1 MFQQSHLNDL
11 PELND
16 LYDTLE
22 VEDDFTNTPYHEDFL
37 ETIDI
42 FIDDYVNSHILEYK
56 NKDFEDTVKESVY
69 SQIIEIYNDQ
79 INYLD
84 LTLDETID
92 ECVYL
97 YFTKNNCPRS
107 YEESIVLTPP
117 IPNVITRQLTK
128 IKNKYQPDQRTD
140 DWYHFRWD
148 GLTASNLWKIFDS
161 QASLNSLI
169 YSKCVPIDVS
179 KYQSVN
185 IDSAFHNGHKYEP
198 LSLMI
203 YEELYDTEVSE
214 YGCITHDNY
223 KFLKASPDGIN
234 TKRGNARYGRLVEV
248 KNPVSRKLTGI
259 PKKDYWIQMQHQMEV
274 CDLNECDFLETI
286 FKSYENEE
294 AFMNDGTFTKTAD
307 GKRKGI
313 MIRFYDN
320 KEPIYEYA
328 PLNLSKNDF
337 DVWYNET
344 MEKNKELTWIENI
357 YWYLEDISI
366 VLVTRNRKWYNA
378 ALPKM
383 IETWETII
391 KERKEGYDHRKPNK
405 RVKKPK
411 TIKVNKQNT
420 NDSYDGDNDKLPSI
434 NYQHVVL
441 TDDTDIS
448 SDNFNFSYLNQK
460 KDKKVIIKIN
470 TENL

>member
-1 MFQQSHLNDL
+1 MFQQPHLNDL

-56 NKDFEDTVKESVY
+56 NKDFEDTVKEAVY

-128 IKNKYQPDQRTD
+128 IKNKYQPDQRTN

-203 YEELYDTEVSE
+203 YEKLYDTEVSE

-383 IETWETII
+383 IETWETIV

-411 TIKVNKQNT
+411 TIKVNKQVT
-420 NDSYDGDNDKLPSI
+420 DDSDSDNNKPPSI

>member
-1 MFQQSHLNDL
+1 MFQHNHFNDL
-11 PELND
+11 PKLHD
-16 LYDTLE
+16 LYDELN
-22 VEDDFTNTPYHEDFL
+22 VEDDFTNTSYHEDFL

-42 FIDDYVNSHILEYK
+42 FIDEYVNSHIMEYK
-56 NKDFEDTVKESVY
+56 EKDFEDIVKEAVY
-69 SQIIEIYNDQ
+69 SQILEVYSEQ

-84 LTLDETID
+84 LSLDDTVD

-107 YEESIVLTPP
+107 YEDSIVISNP
-117 IPNVITRQLTK
+117 INNIITKQLTK

-148 GLTASNLWKIFDS
+148 GLTASNLWKIFDT

-169 YSKCVPIDVS
+169 YSKCVPIDIK

-203 YEELYDTEVSE
+203 YEEIYDTKVSE

-223 KFLKASPDGIN
+223 EFLKASPDGIN
-234 TKRGNARYGRLVEV
+234 TKRGNPRYGRLVEV

-286 FKSYENEE
+286 FKSYDNEE
-294 AFMNDGTFTKTAD
+294 AFMKDGSFTTTAD

-313 MIRFYDN
+313 IIRYFDN

-328 PLNLSKNDF
+328 PLNISKQDF

-344 MEKNKELTWIENI
+344 MEKNKNLTWIENI

-366 VLVTRNRKWYNA
+366 VLVTRNRKWYNK
-378 ALPKM
+378 ALPKL
-383 IETWETII
+383 IETWDTIV
-391 KERKEGYDHRKPNK
+391 KERKEGYEHRKPNK
-405 RVKKPK
+405 REKKTKQPK
-411 TIKVNKQNT
+411 KIKTQEPVIYN
-420 NDSYDGDNDKLPSI
+420 NDG
-434 NYQHVVL
+434 
-441 TDDTDIS
+441 TDIT
-448 SDNFNFSYLNQK
+448 SDNFNFSYLNQSNK
-460 KDKKVIIKIN
+460 KDKIIIKIN
-470 TENL
+470 TDNI

>member
-1 MFQQSHLNDL
+1 MIRETYFNDL
-11 PELND
+11 PKLYD
-16 LYDTLE
+16 LYDILKT
-22 VEDDFTNTPYHEDFL
+22 EDDFTNTSYHEDFL

-42 FIDDYVNSHILEYK
+42 FIDEYVNSHIMEYK
-56 NKDFEDTVKESVY
+56 EKDFEDIVKEAVY
-69 SQIIEIYNDQ
+69 SQILEVYNEQ

-84 LTLDETID
+84 LSLDDTVD

-107 YEESIVLTPP
+107 YDDSIIISNPITNIITKKLT
-117 IPNVITRQLTK
+117 N
-128 IKNKYQPDQRTD
+128 IKNKYQPDQRTNE
-140 DWYHFRWD
+140 WYHFRWD

-161 QASLNSLI
+161 QSSLNSLI
-169 YSKCVPIDVS
+169 YSKCVPINIK

-203 YEELYDTEVSE
+203 YEELYDTKVSE

-234 TKRGNARYGRLVEV
+234 TKKGNPRYGRLVEV

-286 FKSYENEE
+286 FKSYDNEQE
-294 AFMNDGTFTKTAD
+294 FMKDGTFTKTAN
-307 GKRKGI
+307 GNRKGI
-313 MIRFYDN
+313 IIRYYDN

-344 MEKNKELTWIENI
+344 MEKNKNLTWIENI

-366 VLVTRNRKWYNA
+366 VLVTSNKIWYNK
-378 ALPKM
+378 ALSKL
-383 IETWETII
+383 IETWEII
-391 KERKEGYDHRKPNK
+391 VKERREGYDHRKPNK
-405 RVKKPK
+405 REKKVKKVK
-411 TIKVNKQNT
+411 KIKSQIPIVYN
-420 NDSYDGDNDKLPSI
+420 NDG
-434 NYQHVVL
+434 
-441 TDDTDIS
+441 TDIT
-448 SDNFNFSYLNQK
+448 SDNFNFSYLNQSHN
-460 KDKKVIIKIN
+460 KDKIIIKIN
-470 TENL
+470 TDNV

>member
-1 MFQQSHLNDL
+1 MTQQFHLNDL

-128 IKNKYQPDQRTD
+128 IKNKYQPDQRSY

-185 IDSAFHNGHKYEP
+185 IDSAFHNG
-198 LSLMI
+198 
-203 YEELYDTEVSE
+203 
-214 YGCITHDNY
+214 
-223 KFLKASPDGIN
+223 
-234 TKRGNARYGRLVEV
+234 
-248 KNPVSRKLTGI
+248 
-259 PKKDYWIQMQHQMEV
+259 
-274 CDLNECDFLETI
+274 
-286 FKSYENEE
+286 
-294 AFMNDGTFTKTAD
+294 
-307 GKRKGI
+307 
-313 MIRFYDN
+313 
-320 KEPIYEYA
+320 
-328 PLNLSKNDF
+328 
-337 DVWYNET
+337 
-344 MEKNKELTWIENI
+344 
-357 YWYLEDISI
+357 
-366 VLVTRNRKWYNA
+366 
-378 ALPKM
+378 
-383 IETWETII
+383 
-391 KERKEGYDHRKPNK
+391 
-405 RVKKPK
+405 
-411 TIKVNKQNT
+411 
-420 NDSYDGDNDKLPSI
+420 
-434 NYQHVVL
+434 
-441 TDDTDIS
+441 
-448 SDNFNFSYLNQK
+448 
-460 KDKKVIIKIN
+460 
-470 TENL
+470 

>member
-1 MFQQSHLNDL
+1 MIRETYFNDL
-11 PELND
+11 PKLDD
-16 LYDTLE
+16 LYDILKT
-22 VEDDFTNTPYHEDFL
+22 EDDFTNTSYHEDFL

-42 FIDDYVNSHILEYK
+42 FIDEYVNSHIMEYK
-56 NKDFEDTVKESVY
+56 EKDFEDIVKEAVY
-69 SQIIEIYNDQ
+69 SQILEVYNEQ

-84 LTLDETID
+84 LSLDDTVD

-107 YEESIVLTPP
+107 YDDSIIISNPINTIITKKLT
-117 IPNVITRQLTK
+117 N
-128 IKNKYQPDQRTD
+128 IKNKYQPDQRTNE
-140 DWYHFRWD
+140 WYHFRWD

-161 QASLNSLI
+161 QSSLNSLI
-169 YSKCVPIDVS
+169 YSKCVPINIK

-185 IDSAFHNGHKYEP
+185 IDSPFHNGHKYEP

-203 YEELYDTEVSE
+203 YEELYDTKVSE

-234 TKRGNARYGRLVEV
+234 TKKGNPRYGRLVEV

-286 FKSYENEE
+286 FKSYDNEQE
-294 AFMNDGTFTKTAD
+294 FMKDGTFTKTAN
-307 GKRKGI
+307 GSRKGI
-313 MIRFYDN
+313 IIRYYDN

-344 MEKNKELTWIENI
+344 MEKNKNLTWI
-357 YWYLEDISI
+357 S
-366 VLVTRNRKWYNA
+366 V
-378 ALPKM
+378 
-383 IETWETII
+383 
-391 KERKEGYDHRKPNK
+391 
-405 RVKKPK
+405 
-411 TIKVNKQNT
+411 
-420 NDSYDGDNDKLPSI
+420 
-434 NYQHVVL
+434 
-441 TDDTDIS
+441 
-448 SDNFNFSYLNQK
+448 
-460 KDKKVIIKIN
+460 
-470 TENL
+470 

>member
-1 MFQQSHLNDL
+1 MIRETYFNDL
-11 PELND
+11 PKLDD
-16 LYDTLE
+16 LYDILKT
-22 VEDDFTNTPYHEDFL
+22 EDDFTNTSYHEDFL

-42 FIDDYVNSHILEYK
+42 FIDEYVNSHIMEYK
-56 NKDFEDTVKESVY
+56 EKDFEDIVKEAVY
-69 SQIIEIYNDQ
+69 SQILEVYNEQ

-84 LTLDETID
+84 LSLDDTVD

-107 YEESIVLTPP
+107 YDDSIIISNPITNIITKKLT
-117 IPNVITRQLTK
+117 N
-128 IKNKYQPDQRTD
+128 IKNKYQPDQRTNE
-140 DWYHFRWD
+140 WYHFRWD

-161 QASLNSLI
+161 QSSLNSLI
-169 YSKCVPIDVS
+169 YSKCVPINIK

-203 YEELYDTEVSE
+203 YEELYDTKVSE

-234 TKRGNARYGRLVEV
+234 TKKGNPRYGRLVEV

-286 FKSYENEE
+286 FKSYDNEQE
-294 AFMNDGTFTKTAD
+294 FMKDGTFTKTAN
-307 GKRKGI
+307 GSRKGI
-313 MIRFYDN
+313 IIRYYDN

-328 PLNLSKNDF
+328 PLNLSKKDF

-344 MEKNKELTWIENI
+344 MEKNKNLTWIENI

-366 VLVTRNRKWYNA
+366 VLVTRNKIWYNK
-378 ALPKM
+378 ALSKL
-383 IETWETII
+383 IETWEII
-391 KERKEGYDHRKPNK
+391 VKERREGYDHRKPNK
-405 RVKKPK
+405 REKKVKKVK
-411 TIKVNKQNT
+411 KIKSQIPIVYN
-420 NDSYDGDNDKLPSI
+420 NDG
-434 NYQHVVL
+434 
-441 TDDTDIS
+441 TDIT
-448 SDNFNFSYLNQK
+448 SDNFNFSYLNQSHN
-460 KDKKVIIKIN
+460 KDKIIIKIN
-470 TENL
+470 TDNV

>member
-1 MFQQSHLNDL
+1 MFQHNHFNDL
-11 PELND
+11 PKLHD
-16 LYDTLE
+16 LYDELN
-22 VEDDFTNTPYHEDFL
+22 VEDDFTNTSYHEDFL

-42 FIDDYVNSHILEYK
+42 FIDEYVNSHIMEYK
-56 NKDFEDTVKESVY
+56 EKDFEDIVKEAVY
-69 SQIIEIYNDQ
+69 SQILEVYSEQ

-84 LTLDETID
+84 LSLDDTVD

-107 YEESIVLTPP
+107 YEDSIVISNPVNS
-117 IPNVITRQLTK
+117 IITKQLTK
-128 IKNKYQPDQRTD
+128 IKNKYQPEQRTD

-148 GLTASNLWKIFDS
+148 GLTASNLWKIFDTQS
-161 QASLNSLI
+161 SLNSLI
-169 YSKCVPIDVS
+169 YSKCVPIDIK

-203 YEELYDTEVSE
+203 YEEIYDTKVSE

-223 KFLKASPDGIN
+223 EFLKASPDGIN
-234 TKRGNARYGRLVEV
+234 TKRGNPRYGRLVEV

-286 FKSYENEE
+286 FKSYDNED
-294 AFMNDGTFTKTAD
+294 AFMKDGSFTTTAD

-313 MIRFYDN
+313 MIRYFDN

-328 PLNLSKNDF
+328 PLNISKQDF

-344 MEKNKELTWIENI
+344 MEKNKNLTWIENI

-366 VLVTRNRKWYNA
+366 VLVTRNRKWYNK

-383 IETWETII
+383 IETWNTIV
-391 KERKEGYDHRKPNK
+391 KERKEGYEHRKPNK
-405 RVKKPK
+405 REKKPK
-411 TIKVNKQNT
+411 QAKKIKTQEPVIYN
-420 NDSYDGDNDKLPSI
+420 NDG
-434 NYQHVVL
+434 
-441 TDDTDIS
+441 TDIT
-448 SDNFNFSYLNQK
+448 SDNFNFSYLNQSTK
-460 KDKKVIIKIN
+460 KDKIIIKIN
-470 TENL
+470 TDNI

>member
-1 MFQQSHLNDL
+1 MFQHMNFNDL
-11 PELND
+11 PKLND
-16 LYDTLE
+16 LYDELKA
-22 VEDDFTNTPYHEDFL
+22 EDDFTNTSYHEDFL

-42 FIDDYVNSHILEYK
+42 FIDEYVNSHILEYK
-56 NKDFEDTVKESVY
+56 EKDFEDIVKEAVY
-69 SQIIEIYNDQ
+69 SQILEVYSEQ

-84 LTLDETID
+84 LSLDDTVD

-107 YEESIVLTPP
+107 YEDSIVISNP
-117 IPNVITRQLTK
+117 INNIITKQLTK

-148 GLTASNLWKIFDS
+148 GLTASNLWKIFDT

-169 YSKCVPIDVS
+169 YSKCVPIDIK

-203 YEELYDTEVSE
+203 YEEIYDTKVSE

-223 KFLKASPDGIN
+223 EFLKASPDGIN
-234 TKRGNARYGRLVEV
+234 TKRGNPRYGRLVEV

-286 FKSYENEE
+286 FKSYDNED
-294 AFMNDGTFTKTAD
+294 AFMKDGSFTTTAD

-313 MIRFYDN
+313 IIRYFDN

-328 PLNLSKNDF
+328 PLNISKQDF

-344 MEKNKELTWIENI
+344 MEKNKNLTWIENI

-366 VLVTRNRKWYNA
+366 VLVTRNRKWYNK
-378 ALPKM
+378 ALPKL
-383 IETWETII
+383 IETWDTIV
-391 KERKEGYDHRKPNK
+391 KERKEGYEHRKPNK
-405 RVKKPK
+405 REKKTKQSKKIK
-411 TIKVNKQNT
+411 TQEPVIYN
-420 NDSYDGDNDKLPSI
+420 NDG
-434 NYQHVVL
+434 
-441 TDDTDIS
+441 TDIT
-448 SDNFNFSYLNQK
+448 SDNFNFSYLNQSNK
-460 KDKKVIIKIN
+460 KDKIIIKIN
-470 TENL
+470 TDNI

>member
-1 MFQQSHLNDL
+1 MFQHMNFNDL
-11 PELND
+11 PKLHD
-16 LYDTLE
+16 LYDELK
-22 VEDDFTNTPYHEDFL
+22 VEDDFTNTSYHEDFL

-42 FIDDYVNSHILEYK
+42 FIDEYVNSHIMEYK
-56 NKDFEDTVKESVY
+56 EKDFEDIVKEAVY
-69 SQIIEIYNDQ
+69 SQILEVYSEQ

-84 LTLDETID
+84 LSLDDTVD

-107 YEESIVLTPP
+107 YEDSIVISNP
-117 IPNVITRQLTK
+117 INNIITKQLTK

-148 GLTASNLWKIFDS
+148 GLTASNLWKIFDT

-169 YSKCVPIDVS
+169 YSKCVPIDIK

-203 YEELYDTEVSE
+203 YEEIYDTKVSE

-223 KFLKASPDGIN
+223 EFLKASPDGIN
-234 TKRGNARYGRLVEV
+234 TKRGNPRYGRLVEV

-286 FKSYENEE
+286 FKSYDNED
-294 AFMNDGTFTKTAD
+294 AFMKDGSFTTTVD

-313 MIRFYDN
+313 IIRYFDN

-328 PLNLSKNDF
+328 PLNISKQDF

-344 MEKNKELTWIENI
+344 MEKNKNLTWIENI

-366 VLVTRNRKWYNA
+366 VLVTRNRKWYNK
-378 ALPKM
+378 ALPKL
-383 IETWETII
+383 IETWDTII
-391 KERKEGYDHRKPNK
+391 KERKEGYEHRKPNK
-405 RVKKPK
+405 REKKSKQQKKIK
-411 TIKVNKQNT
+411 TQEPVIYN
-420 NDSYDGDNDKLPSI
+420 NDG
-434 NYQHVVL
+434 
-441 TDDTDIS
+441 TDIT
-448 SDNFNFSYLNQK
+448 SDNFNFSYLNQSNK
-460 KDKKVIIKIN
+460 KDKIIIKIN
-470 TENL
+470 TDNI

>member
-1 MFQQSHLNDL
+1 MFQHNHFNDL
-11 PELND
+11 PKLHD
-16 LYDTLE
+16 LYDELK
-22 VEDDFTNTPYHEDFL
+22 VEDDFTNTSYHEDFL

-42 FIDDYVNSHILEYK
+42 FIDEYVNSHIMEYK
-56 NKDFEDTVKESVY
+56 EKDFEDIVKEAVY
-69 SQIIEIYNDQ
+69 SQILEVYNEQ

-84 LTLDETID
+84 LSLDDTVD

-107 YEESIVLTPP
+107 YDDSIVVSKP
-117 IPNVITRQLTK
+117 INSIITKQLTT
-128 IKNKYQPDQRTD
+128 IKNKYQPDQRTN

-148 GLTASNLWKIFDS
+148 GLTASNLWKIFDT

-169 YSKCVPIDVS
+169 YSKCVPIDIK

-203 YEELYDTEVSE
+203 YEEIYDTKVSE

-223 KFLKASPDGIN
+223 EFLKASPDGIN
-234 TKRGNARYGRLVEV
+234 TKRGNPRYGRLVEV

-286 FKSYENEE
+286 FKSYDNEDL
-294 AFMNDGTFTKTAD
+294 FMKDGSFTTTAD

-313 MIRFYDN
+313 MIRYFDN

-328 PLNLSKNDF
+328 PLNISKQDF

-344 MEKNKELTWIENI
+344 MEKNKNLTWIENI

-366 VLVTRNRKWYNA
+366 ILVTRNRKWYNK

-383 IETWETII
+383 IETWNTIV
-391 KERKEGYDHRKPNK
+391 KERKEGYEHRKPNK
-405 RVKKPK
+405 REKKAKPPK
-411 TIKVNKQNT
+411 KIKTQEPVIYN
-420 NDSYDGDNDKLPSI
+420 NDG
-434 NYQHVVL
+434 
-441 TDDTDIS
+441 TDIT
-448 SDNFNFSYLNQK
+448 SDNFNFSYLSQSKK
-460 KDKKVIIKIN
+460 KDKIIIKIN
-470 TENL
+470 TDNI

>member
-1 MFQQSHLNDL
+1 
-11 PELND
+11 
-16 LYDTLE
+16 
-22 VEDDFTNTPYHEDFL
+22 
-37 ETIDI
+37 
-42 FIDDYVNSHILEYK
+42 
-56 NKDFEDTVKESVY
+56 
-69 SQIIEIYNDQ
+69 
-79 INYLD
+79 
-84 LTLDETID
+84 
-92 ECVYL
+92 
-97 YFTKNNCPRS
+97 
-107 YEESIVLTPP
+107 
-117 IPNVITRQLTK
+117 
-128 IKNKYQPDQRTD
+128 
-140 DWYHFRWD
+140 
-148 GLTASNLWKIFDS
+148 
-161 QASLNSLI
+161 
-169 YSKCVPIDVS
+169 
-179 KYQSVN
+179 
-185 IDSAFHNGHKYEP
+185 
-198 LSLMI
+198 
-203 YEELYDTEVSE
+203 
-214 YGCITHDNY
+214 
-223 KFLKASPDGIN
+223 
-234 TKRGNARYGRLVEV
+234 LVEV

-383 IETWETII
+383 IETWETIV

-411 TIKVNKQNT
+411 IIKVNKQVT
-420 NDSYDGDNDKLPSI
+420 DDSDSDNNKPPSI

>member
-1 MFQQSHLNDL
+1 MFQHNHFNDL
-11 PELND
+11 PKLHD
-16 LYDTLE
+16 LYDELK
-22 VEDDFTNTPYHEDFL
+22 VEDDFTNTSYHEDFL

-42 FIDDYVNSHILEYK
+42 FIDEYVNSHIMEYK
-56 NKDFEDTVKESVY
+56 EKDFEDIVKEAVY
-69 SQIIEIYNDQ
+69 SQILEVYNEQ

-84 LTLDETID
+84 LSLDDTVD

-107 YEESIVLTPP
+107 YDDSIVVSKP
-117 IPNVITRQLTK
+117 INSIITKQLTT
-128 IKNKYQPDQRTD
+128 IKNKYQPDQRTN

-148 GLTASNLWKIFDS
+148 GLTASNLWKIFDT

-169 YSKCVPIDVS
+169 YSKCVPIDIK

-203 YEELYDTEVSE
+203 YEEIYDTKVSE

-223 KFLKASPDGIN
+223 EFLKASPDGIN
-234 TKRGNARYGRLVEV
+234 TKRGNPRYGRLVEV

-286 FKSYENEE
+286 FKSYDNEDL
-294 AFMNDGTFTKTAD
+294 FMKDGSFTTTAD

-313 MIRFYDN
+313 MIRYFDN

-328 PLNLSKNDF
+328 PLNISKQDF

-344 MEKNKELTWIENI
+344 MEKNKNLTWIENI

-366 VLVTRNRKWYNA
+366 ILVTRNRKWYNK

-383 IETWETII
+383 IETWNTIV
-391 KERKEGYDHRKPNK
+391 KERKEGYEHRKPNK
-405 RVKKPK
+405 REKNAKPPKKIK
-411 TIKVNKQNT
+411 TQEPVIYN
-420 NDSYDGDNDKLPSI
+420 NDG
-434 NYQHVVL
+434 
-441 TDDTDIS
+441 TDIT
-448 SDNFNFSYLNQK
+448 SDNFNFSYLSQSKK
-460 KDKKVIIKIN
+460 KDKIIIKIN
-470 TENL
+470 TDNI

>member
-1 MFQQSHLNDL
+1 MKQTHANDL

-16 LYDTLE
+16 IYDNLII
-22 VEDDFTNTPYHEDFL
+22 EDDFTNTSYHEDFL

-42 FIDDYVNSHILEYK
+42 FIDEYVNLNIMNYK
-56 NKDFEDTVKESVY
+56 EKDFEDMVKEAVY
-69 SQIIEIYNDQ
+69 SQILDVYSDQ
-79 INYLD
+79 INYLE
-84 LTLDETID
+84 LSLDDTVD

-107 YEESIVLTPP
+107 YEESIVISNPVPTL
-117 IPNVITRQLTK
+117 ITKQLNK
-128 IKNKYQPDQRTD
+128 IKNKYQPEQRSD
-140 DWYHFRWD
+140 DWYRFRWD
-148 GLTASNLWKIFDS
+148 GLTASNLWKIFDTQS
-161 QASLNSLI
+161 SLNSLI
-169 YSKCVPIDVS
+169 YGKCVPIDVK

-203 YEELYDTEVSE
+203 YEEIYDTEVSE
-214 YGCITHDNY
+214 YGCITHDDY
-223 KFLKASPDGIN
+223 EFLKASPDGIN
-234 TKRGNARYGRLVEV
+234 TKRGNPRYGRLVEV

-274 CDLNECDFLETI
+274 CDLNECDFLETV

-294 AFMNDGTFTKTAD
+294 EFMKDGTFTKTAD
-307 GKRKGI
+307 GKRKGVL
-313 MIRFYDN
+313 IRYYDS

-328 PLNLSKNDF
+328 PLNLSKQEF

-344 MEKNKELTWIENI
+344 MEKNKHLTWIENI

-366 VLVTRNRKWYNA
+366 VLVTRNKKWYNN

-383 IETWETII
+383 IETWNTII
-391 KERKEGYDHRKPNK
+391 KERKEGYNHRKPNK
-405 RVKKPK
+405 REKKDKKTKVVKTEEP
-411 TIKVNKQNT
+411 IIFN
-420 NDSYDGDNDKLPSI
+420 NDG
-434 NYQHVVL
+434 
-441 TDDTDIS
+441 TDIT

-460 KDKKVIIKIN
+460 KSNKIVIKIN
-470 TENL
+470 TDNI